1 MYDFY
6 TFIAHKK
13 ILHGV
18 RLRSDFTN
26 FPLII
31 NKLNLIAYLEEAIRY
46 VKAKFQI

>member
-13 ILHGV
+13 ILHGA
-18 RLRSDFTN
+18 RLRSEFTN

-31 NKLNLIAYLEEAIRY
+31 NKLNLVAYLEKVIRC
-46 VKAKFQI
+46 VKAKF